1 MKFILAALAFPHEH
15 PALAGIFLGFVLGV
29 FLCLAAAS
37 VASAMMG
44 ED

>member
-1 MKFILAALAFPHEH
+1 MRTVLAILAFPHEH
-15 PALAGIFLGFVLGV
+15 PALAGAAGGFVVGI
-29 FLCLAAAS
+29 FFCLAAAS